1 MKTIDYTQY
10 DDCCCPSE
18 AEIQE
23 ILVAVEDQETS
34 GSVQLDRFLPV
45 VSQII
50 QENRLQPA
58 SPEKLLKAFLTLDHE
73 KKGYL
78 TKEFLSK
85 AVVEDGEPFTQEE
98 VDEMMA
104 IAIDAETGH
113 IPYEYYINQL
123 MDITEVD
130 CS

>member
-1 MKTIDYTQY
+1 
-10 DDCCCPSE
+10 
-18 AEIQE
+18 
-23 ILVAVEDQETS
+23 VAVEDQETS

-123 MDITEVD
+123 M
-130 CS
+130 